1 MYVWWGVE
9 GVCGVCMSVVCEY
22 VRGGGG
28 GGGGGGVMMLLFLLE
43 K

>member
-9 GVCGVCMSVVCEY
+9 GVCGVCMSVVCAWVGE
-22 VRGGGG
+22 
-28 GGGGGGVMMLLFLLE
+28 GVMVSLIALSPLR